1 MLSNVKVEAWEPRT
15 ILSALAA
22 WAISALILLC
32 IASLIL
38 SKISLGE
45 GAMGYVSSALSFL
58 SAVFAGAALGRA
70 KSGGIIYPA
79 LLTAAVLVTALLTIG
94 FIVEGADL
102 QSSGVLS
109 VVSFTFSGCLLGA
122 VLSGGKKTRSHK
134 KRYRK

>member
-22 WAISALILLC
+22 WAVSALVLVC

-38 SKISLGE
+38 SKVSLGE

-58 SAVFAGAALGRA
+58 SAVCAGAALGRSRSA
-70 KSGGIIYPA
+70 ALIYPA

-94 FIVEGADL
+94 FMVEGADL
-102 QSSGVLS
+102 QASGVLS
-109 VVSFTFSGCLLGA
+109 VVSFSFAGCLAGA
-122 VLSGGKKTRSHK
+122 VLFGGRKPVKHK

>member
-22 WAISALILLC
+22 WAISALVLLC
-32 IASLIL
+32 IASLVL

-45 GAMGYVSSALSFL
+45 GSSALSFL

-122 VLSGGKKTRSHK
+122 VLSGGKKSKSHK

>member
-22 WAISALILLC
+22 WAISAFVLLC

-38 SKISLGE
+38 SRLSLGE
-45 GAMGYVSSALSFL
+45 GAIGYVSSALSFF

-70 KSGGIIYPA
+70 KSGGCIYPA
-79 LLTAAVLVTALLTIG
+79 LITAAVLVTALLTIG
-94 FIVEGADL
+94 FMVEGADL

-109 VVSFTFSGCLLGA
+109 VVSFSFAGCLTGA
-122 VLSGGKKTRSHK
+122 VLSGGKKGKSHK

>member
-58 SAVFAGAALGRA
+58 SAVFAGAAQGRA

-122 VLSGGKKTRSHK
+122 VLSGGKKSKSHK